1 MSKTSRKKKRIYVP
15 TCGCRTIRD
24 PEYIRMIRNNRRFID
39 DAMKSIFS
47 HHARRIHNLA
57 IVLASRKRKNGFE
70 NNQIEDLKR
79 RIEEAKNHGKKN
91 T

>member
-57 IVLASRKRKNGFE
+57 IVLAQHKYKSPDTD
-70 NNQIEDLKR
+70 IEKLEK